1 MRRYDVENMK
11 DERKEDLT
19 PEEQGEVLREQAA
32 PILEGIIA
40 AAQNLAEET
49 REIVL
54 ARNGKAYFKLVVR
67 PVSDVAAKN
76 LRKKCTKYAKNKAYG
91 VRMPEDTDMSKY
103 RSLLIYEATVNKDET
118 WDNKALWKALED
130 VYPIVQGWETIDQ
143 VLLAGEK
150 DRITDVINEISGY
163 MEDDEEELEETV
175 KN

>member
-1 MRRYDVENMK
+1 MKRYDVDNAQEMAQ
-11 DERKEDLT
+11 
-19 PEEQGEVLREQAA
+19 EEHDEVLREQAA

-40 AAQNLAEET
+40 AALNLAEET

-76 LRKKCTKYAKNKAYG
+76 LRKACTKYAKNKAYG
-91 VRMPEDTDMSKY
+91 VKMPEDTDMSKY
-103 RSLLIYEATVNKDET
+103 RSMLIYEATVNKDET
-118 WDNKALWKALED
+118 WDNKALWKALEET
-130 VYPIVQGWETIDQ
+130 YPIVQGWQTIDQ

-163 MEDDEEELEETV
+163 MDEDEEELEETV